1 MFQLFELILSSPIG
15 GFIASMARD
24 TIYAA
29 MIVAECE
36 ECAFD
41 DLGKLLFGGF
51 AVALVVGI
59 GGSLLWRRR
68 REKDSRSSGFVSIR
82 SIDPK

>member
-1 MFQLFELILSSPIG
+1 MFQLFELILSSPFG
-15 GFIASMARD
+15 AFIVSAARY
-24 TIYAA
+24 TIYAV
-29 MIVAECE
+29 MIVTGCE

-41 DLGKLLFGGF
+41 DLGKLLLGGF

-59 GGSLLWRRR
+59 AASLLWRRR
-68 REKDSRSSGFVSIR
+68 KEKDSGSSGFVSIR